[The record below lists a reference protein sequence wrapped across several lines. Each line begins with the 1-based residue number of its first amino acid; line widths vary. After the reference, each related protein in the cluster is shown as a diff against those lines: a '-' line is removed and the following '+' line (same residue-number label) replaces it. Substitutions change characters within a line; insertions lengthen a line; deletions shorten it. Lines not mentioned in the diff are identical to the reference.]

1 MFTIKSAWIMTDPIL
16 SSVDV
21 DPQALPGSPPKWFV
35 SRILDRLLKSSE
47 MASKFFVSEES
58 GKIRCVPIQVIQQ
71 KCDTT
76 TADLQSGTL
85 PYLQLDKFQE
95 GYSAIFPNA
104 NHAREHFVD
113 LSGAEIVGAFV
124 ISEKWVSLFAAKSI
138 QELEQVGFVDL
149 SVSVYY
155 YLERFKTDYRYR
167 PRSNRLSR

>member
-1 MFTIKSAWIMTDPIL
+1 MFTTKSAWFMTDSIL
-16 SSVDV
+16 SSIDI

-35 SRILDRLLKSSE
+35 LRILDRLLESPE
-47 MASKFFVSEES
+47 MATKFFVSEES

-104 NHAREHFVD
+104 NNAREHFAS
-113 LSGAEIVGAFV
+113 LSGVEIVGAFV
-124 ISEKWVSLFAAKSI
+124 ISEKWVSLFVAKSI
-138 QELEQVGFVDL
+138 QELKQVGFVNL
-149 SVSVYY
+149 SVSICY